1 MDAITVKI
9 RGKYVIP
16 DTKEI
21 MIGSTADVSKLPTT
35 TTYGTFT
42 SPNANEPVGVGSI
55 AYTPDM
61 GSVYQLGVDNTW
73 HEVQSGGGGGGGFV
87 VIDDTLSTDS
97 TNPVQNKVITGR
109 INQIQSDL
117 DTAEGEIDT
126 LQTDVSGAKSSIQTL
141 QQDLDTAEG
150 EIDTLQGGLS
160 SLDSEVEGINSR
172 VTALEGVLPEISEA
186 DAGKM
191 LRVSSSGTWELVSIT
206 TIGDIT

>member
-55 AYTPDM
+55 AYTPNM
-61 GSVYQLGVDNTW
+61 GSVYQLGVDNIW
-73 HEVQSGGGGGGGFV
+73 HKVQSGGGGGGGAV
-87 VIDDTLSTDS
+87 VVDDTLSTES
-97 TNPVQNKVITGR
+97 TNPVQNKIITER

-126 LQTDVSGAKSSIQTL
+126 LQSS
-141 QQDLDTAEG
+141 
-150 EIDTLQGGLS
+150 LS
-160 SLDSEVEGINSR
+160 SLDSDVDGINSR
-172 VTALEGVLPEISEA
+172 VTELEGVLPEISEG

>member
-61 GSVYQLGVDNTW
+61 GSVYQLGVDNIW
-73 HEVQSGGGGGGGFV
+73 HKVQSGGGGGGGAV
-87 VIDDTLSTDS
+87 VVDDTLSTES
-97 TNPVQNKVITGR
+97 TNPVQNKVITER

-126 LQTDVSGAKSSIQTL
+126 LQSS
-141 QQDLDTAEG
+141 
-150 EIDTLQGGLS
+150 LS
-160 SLDSEVEGINSR
+160 SLDSDVDGINSR
-172 VTALEGVLPEISEA
+172 VTELEGVLPEISEA

>member
-73 HEVQSGGGGGGGFV
+73 HEVQSGGGGGGGSV
-87 VIDDTLSTDS
+87 VVDDTLSTES
-97 TNPVQNKVITGR
+97 TNPVQNKIITEK

-126 LQTDVSGAKSSIQTL
+126 LQS
-141 QQDLDTAEG
+141 
-150 EIDTLQGGLS
+150 GLS
-160 SLDSEVEGINSR
+160 SLDSEVDGINAR
-172 VTALEGVLPEISEA
+172 VVTLEGVLPEISEA

>member
-55 AYTPDM
+55 AYTPNM

-73 HEVQSGGGGGGGFV
+73 HEVQSGGGGGGGSV
-87 VIDDTLSTDS
+87 VVDDTLSTES
-97 TNPVQNKVITGR
+97 TNPVQNKIITER

-126 LQTDVSGAKSSIQTL
+126 LQSS
-141 QQDLDTAEG
+141 
-150 EIDTLQGGLS
+150 LS
-160 SLDSEVEGINSR
+160 SLDSDVDGINSR
-172 VTALEGVLPEISEA
+172 VTALEGVLPEISEG

>member
-97 TNPVQNKVITGR
+97 TNPVQNKVITER

-117 DTAEGEIDT
+117 DTAEGEIDA
-126 LQTDVSGAKSSIQTL
+126 LQSS
-141 QQDLDTAEG
+141 
-150 EIDTLQGGLS
+150 LS
-160 SLDSEVEGINSR
+160 SLDSDVEGINSR
-172 VTALEGVLPEISEA
+172 VTELEGVLPEISEA

>member
-87 VIDDTLSTDS
+87 VIDDKLSTES
-97 TNPVQNKVITGR
+97 TNPVQNKVITER

-126 LQTDVSGAKSSIQTL
+126 LQS
-141 QQDLDTAEG
+141 
-150 EIDTLQGGLS
+150 GLS
-160 SLDSEVEGINSR
+160 SLDSEVEGINTR
-172 VTALEGVLPEISEA
+172 VTELEGALPEISEA

>member
-87 VIDDTLSTDS
+87 VIDDNLSTES
-97 TNPVQNKVITGR
+97 TNPVQNKVITER

-126 LQTDVSGAKSSIQTL
+126 LQSS
-141 QQDLDTAEG
+141 
-150 EIDTLQGGLS
+150 LS
-160 SLDSEVEGINSR
+160 SLDSEVDGINAR
-172 VTALEGVLPEISEA
+172 VTELEGALPEISGA

>member
-21 MIGSTADVSKLPTT
+21 MIGSTADVSKLPTA

-87 VIDDTLSTDS
+87 VIDDKLSTES
-97 TNPVQNKVITGR
+97 TNPVQNKIITER

-126 LQTDVSGAKSSIQTL
+126 LQS
-141 QQDLDTAEG
+141 
-150 EIDTLQGGLS
+150 GLS
-160 SLDSEVEGINSR
+160 SLGSEVDGINAR
-172 VTALEGVLPEISEA
+172 VTELEGALPEISEG

>member
-55 AYTPDM
+55 AYTPNM

-73 HEVQSGGGGGGGFV
+73 HKVQSGGGGGGGSV
-87 VIDDTLSTDS
+87 VVDDTLSTES
-97 TNPVQNKVITGR
+97 TNPVQNKVITER

-126 LQTDVSGAKSSIQTL
+126 LQS
-141 QQDLDTAEG
+141 
-150 EIDTLQGGLS
+150 GLS
-160 SLDSEVEGINSR
+160 SLDSEVDGINTR
-172 VTALEGVLPEISEA
+172 VVTLEGVLPEISEA

>member
-73 HEVQSGGGGGGGFV
+73 HEVQSGGGGGGGPFV
-87 VIDDTLSTDS
+87 FLGKTFPQITQ
-97 TNPVQNKVITGR
+97 PVTKKNISHKKQK
-109 INQIQSDL
+109 
-117 DTAEGEIDT
+117 
-126 LQTDVSGAKSSIQTL
+126 
-141 QQDLDTAEG
+141 
-150 EIDTLQGGLS
+150 
-160 SLDSEVEGINSR
+160 NS
-172 VTALEGVLPEISEA
+172 ACL
-186 DAGKM
+186 K
-191 LRVSSSGTWELVSIT
+191 
-206 TIGDIT
+206 

>member
-87 VIDDTLSTDS
+87 VIDDKLSTES
-97 TNPVQNKVITGR
+97 TNPVQNKVITER

-117 DTAEGEIDT
+117 DTAEGEIDA
-126 LQTDVSGAKSSIQTL
+126 LQS
-141 QQDLDTAEG
+141 
-150 EIDTLQGGLS
+150 GLS

-172 VTALEGVLPEISEA
+172 VTALEGVLPEISEG

>member
-73 HEVQSGGGGGGGFV
+73 HEVQSGGGGGGGAV
-87 VIDDTLSTDS
+87 VVDDTLSTES
-97 TNPVQNKVITGR
+97 TNPVQNKVITER

-126 LQTDVSGAKSSIQTL
+126 LQSS
-141 QQDLDTAEG
+141 
-150 EIDTLQGGLS
+150 LS
-160 SLDSEVEGINSR
+160 SLDSDVDGINSR
-172 VTALEGVLPEISEA
+172 VTELEGVLPEISEG

>member
-55 AYTPDM
+55 AYTPNM
-61 GSVYQLGVDNTW
+61 GSVYQLGVDNIW
-73 HEVQSGGGGGGGFV
+73 HKVQSGGGGGGGAV
-87 VIDDTLSTDS
+87 VVDDTLSTES
-97 TNPVQNKVITGR
+97 TNPVQNKVITER

-126 LQTDVSGAKSSIQTL
+126 LQSS
-141 QQDLDTAEG
+141 
-150 EIDTLQGGLS
+150 LS
-160 SLDSEVEGINSR
+160 SLDSDVDGINAR
-172 VTALEGVLPEISEA
+172 VTELEGVLPEISEA

>member
-55 AYTPDM
+55 AYTPNM

-73 HEVQSGGGGGGGFV
+73 HEVQSGGGGGGGSV
-87 VIDDTLSTDS
+87 VVDDTLSTES
-97 TNPVQNKVITGR
+97 TNPVQNKIITER

-126 LQTDVSGAKSSIQTL
+126 LQSS
-141 QQDLDTAEG
+141 
-150 EIDTLQGGLS
+150 LS
-160 SLDSEVEGINSR
+160 SLDSDVDGINAR
-172 VTALEGVLPEISEA
+172 VTELEGVLPEISEA

>member
-87 VIDDTLSTDS
+87 VIDDKLSTES
-97 TNPVQNKVITGR
+97 TNPVQNKIITER

-126 LQTDVSGAKSSIQTL
+126 LQSS
-141 QQDLDTAEG
+141 
-150 EIDTLQGGLS
+150 LS
-160 SLDSEVEGINSR
+160 SLDSEVEGINAR
-172 VTALEGVLPEISEA
+172 VTELEGALPEISEA

>member
-1 MDAITVKI
+1 
-9 RGKYVIP
+9 
-16 DTKEI
+16 
-21 MIGSTADVSKLPTT
+21 
-35 TTYGTFT
+35 
-42 SPNANEPVGVGSI
+42 
-55 AYTPDM
+55 M

-126 LQTDVSGAKSSIQTL
+126 LQSS
-141 QQDLDTAEG
+141 
-150 EIDTLQGGLS
+150 LS
-160 SLDSEVEGINSR
+160 SLDSEVDGINAR
-172 VTALEGVLPEISEA
+172 VTELEGVLPEISEG

-206 TIGDIT
+206 TIGDITW

>member
-55 AYTPDM
+55 AYTPNM

-73 HEVQSGGGGGGGFV
+73 HEVQSGGGGGGGSV
-87 VIDDTLSTDS
+87 VVDDTLSTES
-97 TNPVQNKVITGR
+97 TNPVQNKIITER

-126 LQTDVSGAKSSIQTL
+126 LQSS
-141 QQDLDTAEG
+141 
-150 EIDTLQGGLS
+150 LS
-160 SLDSEVEGINSR
+160 SLDSDVDGINSR
-172 VTALEGVLPEISEA
+172 VTELEGVLPEISEG